1 MLGRPR
7 IRPWRAACA
16 GAALALAAGHAG
28 LALAQGQESEA
39 STMGAHTNAHP
50 PPVLSTVDVT
60 SVPSGQPVA
69 GVPIPASLLR
79 DGWRAG
85 LAPAGEVPLRSPE
98 RLYCSDIQD
107 RTARD
112 RCGSSGSPRAAA
124 RSGSA
129 RSR

>member
-7 IRPWRAACA
+7 IQPWRAACA
-16 GAALALAAGHAG
+16 GAALAWAAGHAG
-28 LALAQGQESEA
+28 PVLAQGQESES

-50 PPVLSTVDVT
+50 PPVLSTIDVT

-69 GVPIPASLLR
+69 GLPTPAPLR
-79 DGWRAG
+79 RGGEQAG
-85 LAPAGEVPLRSPE
+85 LAPAGEVPLRPPE

-112 RCGSSGSPRAAA
+112 RCEARKVPAAPPKGA
-124 RSGSA
+124 G
-129 RSR
+129 